1 MKKWIPENAICAY
14 KWKLFSIW
22 QWEQEMFDWKIKTF
36 EKVERPD
43 TIDIIASTNEWKILI
58 LFFDYERT

>member
-1 MKKWIPENAICAY
+1 
-14 KWKLFSIW
+14 
-22 QWEQEMFDWKIKTF
+22 MFDWKIKTF

-58 LFFDYERT
+58 LEEKQPWRDIFYWLIIFSRYNWTKH